1 MTEGGLLKS
10 SIVDSH
16 DLELSNFVKMKD
28 EIAEF
33 IWYALAGTL
42 TTSISYNS
50 ILNSGCSKSVEEME
64 KRHQDYMAQEQKIAK
79 EQKESESK
87 QTVYKS
93 YE

>member
-1 MTEGGLLKS
+1 MTKGGLLKS
-10 SIVDSH
+10 GIGDSH
-16 DLELSNFVKMKD
+16 YLELSNYVKMKD

-50 ILNSGCSKSVEEME
+50 ILNSGCTKSVEEME
-64 KRHQDYMAQEQKIAK
+64 KRHQAYMAQEQKLAAQ
-79 EQKESESK
+79 QKESESK